1 MMIRAR
7 CDQIPVHGPVV
18 VLAEGEAVGR
28 VVVLALGKR
37 DEVGGVDE
45 TDVVAGGELDA
56 ESAGGALVV
65 VDGEDLAAEG
75 GRAAVFE
82 GLVCDLEIG
91 LTIDDL
97 RLLIFDWK
105 RIGEIAGDEGLA
117 HELAV
122 GGDGDEVLE
131 TIGEAG
137 EDLAD
142 VGDADFPADRRAVAF
157 KGLPETVACQIA
169 EGQIGVVLVVV
180 FLDEQEA
187 GSEAVAEL
195 LAPRN
200 PLGSG
205 EALVDEIEGGEQ
217 EERLVGLLVGRAFGK
232 RRDADVEVV
241 ETFDGGGE
249 EHGWRKVEN

>member
-1 MMIRAR
+1 MVIGAR
-7 CDQIPVHGPVV
+7 CNQIPVHRPVV
-18 VLAEGEAVGR
+18 VLAKREAVGG
-28 VVVLALGKR
+28 VVVLAFRKR

-45 TDVVAGGELDA
+45 GDVVAGGQLDA
-56 ESAGGALVV
+56 EAAGGALVV

-82 GLVCDLEIG
+82 FVLGDEEIG
-91 LTIDDL
+91 LTIDDF

-142 VGDADFPADRRAVAF
+142 VGDADFPVDGRGAIALED
-157 KGLPETVACQIA
+157 LPESVARQIA
-169 EGQIGVVLVVV
+169 EGQVGVVLVVV
-180 FLDEQEA
+180 FSDEQEA
-187 GSEAVAEL
+187 GGEAVAEFL
-195 LAPRN
+195 TPRN
-200 PLGSG
+200 ALGSG

-217 EERLVGLLVGRAFGK
+217 EERLVGLLVRSAFASGVVPT
-232 RRDADVEVV
+232 RRS
-241 ETFDGGGE
+241 
-249 EHGWRKVEN
+249 